1 VIAAAIVC
9 PFVVFVV
16 VHDSTFL
23 DKGSSQRALGFFV
36 IFYSFTVRWGMK
48 ILIIIIYRLN
58 MRPCVTVEKFS
69 VKINLVANVPLGDAY

>member
-23 DKGSSQRALGFFV
+23 DKGPSQRALGLRDFLF
-36 IFYSFTVRWGMK
+36 IYSARGMK
-48 ILIIIIYRLN
+48 ILIIVIIVMYRLKYET
-58 MRPCVTVEKFS
+58 MRYYGEIFGENKSGGQRTPR
-69 VKINLVANVPLGDAY
+69 

>member
-1 VIAAAIVC
+1 MIAAAIVC

-16 VHDSTFL
+16 VHDSSVL

-48 ILIIIIYRLN
+48 ILIIIIYRLKYET
-58 MRPCVTVEKFS
+58 MRYCGEIFGENKSGGQRTPR
-69 VKINLVANVPLGDAY
+69 